1 MNVVLPAPF
10 GPISACSSPRAT
22 AKSSRSVATRPPKR
36 FCSPSTRSRMSATG
50 RPPLRES
57 SNHAGNA
64 VSGIQHYDQEHHA
77 DTQLPVLGIARQ
89 HLFEHEKDQCA
100 EHAAIQVADA

>member
-10 GPISACSSPRAT
+10 GPISACSSPRST

-36 FCSPSTRSRMSATG
+36 FCSPSTRSSVSATG
-50 RPPLRES
+50 RPPLGKS
-57 SNHAGNA
+57 GDHASDS
-64 VSGIQHYDQEHHA
+64 VSRVQHDDQEHYT

-89 HLFEHEKDQCA
+89 HLFEHEKHQRA
-100 EHAAIQVADA
+100 